1 MHSDPDT
8 EVHLDSS
15 DSLQYRSSWSN
26 LPKHIG
32 VLILPEAFRRSH
44 SPPVAMDANTLSSQ
58 TKSTIIQGRA
68 RATARRTLLRRIQG
82 LTRRQ
87 RSCVGRG
94 MFRST
99 PRRVSSQ
106 SPRVLCLFLSL
117 PWYMCNRAVSA
128 RHVSEGV
135 RIATCENGIPIW
147 GPRVGLLQV
156 AGRLHFHFTNWPDW
170 RIATRTRGS
179 SILTSERRTHAR
191 VARLCARRAVS
202 RLFPVFCC
210 RVSRVLPSPTSPE
223 CGVHCGRRPGP
234 SR

>member
-94 MFRST
+94 MLSCA
-99 PRRVSSQ
+99 RRGASLHSR
-106 SPRVLCLFLSL
+106 PARFLFLSL
-117 PWYMCNRAVSA
+117 
-128 RHVSEGV
+128 HVCV
-135 RIATCENGIPIW
+135 
-147 GPRVGLLQV
+147 Q
-156 AGRLHFHFTNWPDW
+156 
-170 RIATRTRGS
+170 
-179 SILTSERRTHAR
+179 
-191 VARLCARRAVS
+191 
-202 RLFPVFCC
+202 
-210 RVSRVLPSPTSPE
+210 
-223 CGVHCGRRPGP
+223 
-234 SR
+234 